1 VCIFAQV
8 RLRILVGKNIKKY
21 RQAAK
26 ISQES
31 LAAKA
36 KLHSNYISL
45 LERGGANIS
54 VDSIERVSRALKVN
68 PVIFFEPEANREDS
82 L

>member
-1 VCIFAQV
+1 V
-8 RLRILVGKNIKKY
+8 RLRVLVGRNIKKY
-21 RQAAK
+21 RHAAK

-54 VDSIERVSRALKVN
+54 VDTIERVSKALKVN
-68 PVIFFEPEANREDS
+68 PVIFFEPEASRKENV
-82 L
+82 